1 MVRAKQGNKAAAA
14 PAEETKVDSTTPSAE
29 EEEPAAAAPATNG
42 DANADNESGE
52 ADSTAEEKVETPAEE
67 KKKKAASKKKGGKKA
82 ATPAEN
88 GETAPAPA
96 PKKKKVVPAW
106 ASLSDAAK
114 SKATKSADVKASR
127 PKMDEQVLD
136 AINTCADSK
145 GCASAVA
152 IRNFLLSENPD
163 MPKGFIKKS
172 VMRALN
178 KNLIKQVKG
187 TGFSGSFKVE
197 TGKKAA
203 GKKGKSAPAAT
214 GSMEDVFPLVFTWA
228 CNPKEAS
235 VHQIRKYITENYPEL
250 KTDGDA
256 FKKALEAGERKGQL
270 DRITGKGNSGTFA
283 LMDGADKSGA
293 KYEDAFESAII
304 AMNEPKDCSVPTLR
318 DYLGVYHKEFDTDN
332 RPLKLKKALERAEDK
347 GFIQRIT
354 GKGFSGTFRLAW
366 PFYPSP
372 RVLWGDEFKEP
383 KKEKNEREKPSSSR
397 KRVVY
402 SEDSESEEEEE
413 SEAESDFEEE
423 VLPKSTKRGAPKSRA
438 APPAKKPKAAAA
450 KKPAAKKSAAVVAKK
465 SKPVVAKKSKPGK
478 GKKGRK

>member
-1 MVRAKQGNKAAAA
+1 MVRAKQGNKAAT
-14 PAEETKVDSTTPSAE
+14 AEETKVDSTTPSTE
-29 EEEPAAAAPATNG
+29 EKEPTAAALATNG
-42 DANADNESGE
+42 DTNGDNESGE
-52 ADSTAEEKVETPAEE
+52 ADSTEAEEKVETPAEG
-67 KKKKAASKKKGGKKA
+67 KKAASKKKGGKKSKA
-82 ATPAEN
+82 AAPAEN
-88 GETAPAPA
+88 GEAAPAPA
-96 PKKKKVVPAW
+96 PKKKKVVPTW

-114 SKATKSADVKASR
+114 SKVTKSADVKAAR
-127 PKMDEQVLD
+127 PKMDEQVLE

-152 IRNFLLSENPD
+152 IRNFLISENPD
-163 MPKGFIKKS
+163 TPKGFIKKS

-197 TGKKAA
+197 TNKKAAA
-203 GKKGKSAPAAT
+203 GKKGKTASATT

-235 VHQIRKYITENYPEL
+235 VNQIRKYITENYPDL
-250 KTDGDA
+250 KTEGDA

-283 LMDGADKSGA
+283 LMDGADKSGG

-332 RPLKLKKALERAEDK
+332 RPVKLKKALERAEDK

-383 KKEKNEREKPSSSR
+383 KTEKNEREKSSSSR

-413 SEAESDFEEE
+413 SEAESDYEEE

-438 APPAKKPKAAAA
+438 APPAKKSKAAAA
-450 KKPAAKKSAAVVAKK
+450 KKPAAKKAKAAAVVAQK

-478 GKKGRK
+478 KGRK